1 MGFGGWRS
9 AAVVALSLAL
19 LGIVLGGCFA
29 AKEQPAPIAVG
40 QPTATASPLPAS
52 PTRAAPA
59 SPTATDTPRATATE
73 RTPVATATVERPE
86 VLQIPLPMRIRP
98 QRREVMRFTVVYDNN
113 DHDPRLI
120 QLEGQTVLFDTG
132 GDGDILL
139 ENMAALGLDPRRVG
153 TVVLSHIHGDHTGG
167 LEALLA
173 LGTHPTVYLPHS
185 FPQTFKDGVR
195 GLTDAREVTGPA
207 EILPGLYTTGE
218 IGTSIREQ
226 ALAVKTSR
234 GLVVVTGCAHPG
246 VARLVRVATEFT
258 GRRPYLVMGGF
269 HLGGASRKTVEAIIA
284 EFREMG
290 VQKVAPCHCTG
301 EKSTRIF
308 AEAFGEDFISC
319 GVGLRLAEEG
329 SGRGAKNDG

>member
-1 MGFGGWRS
+1 V
-9 AAVVALSLAL
+9 VVALSLTL
-19 LGIVLGGCFA
+19 LGIVLGGCSA

-40 QPTATASPLPAS
+40 QPTIAASPLPAS

-59 SPTATDTPRATATE
+59 SPTATDTPRATPTE
-73 RTPVATATVERPE
+73 RAPVATATVERSEPLR
-86 VLQIPLPMRIRP
+86 VPLPMRIRP
-98 QRREVMRFTVVYDNN
+98 QRREVVRFTVVYDNN
-113 DHDPRLI
+113 DHDPRLTTSWGFACLI

-139 ENMAALGLDPRRVG
+139 ENMAALGLDPRQAG

-173 LGTHPTVYLPHS
+173 LDTHPTVYVPQS
-185 FPQTFKDGVR
+185 FPETFKDGLS
-195 GLTDAREVTGPA
+195 GLADGREVTGPA
-207 EILPGLYTTGE
+207 KILPGLYTTGE
-218 IGTSIREQ
+218 VGTKIQEQ
-226 ALAVKTSR
+226 ALAVETSR

-246 VARLVRVATEFT
+246 VERLVRVATEFT

-269 HLGGASRKTVEAIIA
+269 HLGGASRETVEAIIA

-301 EKSTRIF
+301 EEATRMF
-308 AEAFGEDFISC
+308 AEAFGDDFIPC
-319 GVGLRLAEEG
+319 GVGLRVALGGFGKGAE
-329 SGRGAKNDG
+329 NDG